1 MKKTTKNKEN
11 RKMNRR
17 TGAFALALAL
27 LLTLSSIIIVAAMPS
42 PTLNFFSSSTPALD
56 SSITILN
63 PQSYPS
69 VGENWTVRF
78 NTTGKAN
85 LTITAVNGTTWTN
98 QHYDCYDEET
108 EILTRREINHE
119 ITQD

>member
-1 MKKTTKNKEN
+1 MKKKGMKL
-11 RKMNRR
+11 
-17 TGAFALALAL
+17 FIVALASFLML
-27 LLTLSSIIIVAAMPS
+27 VFCIVAAS
-42 PTLNFFSSSTPALD
+42 PDSSLRFIDPTPALD

-98 QHYDCYDEET
+98 QAY
-108 EILTRREINHE
+108 L
-119 ITQD
+119 